1 MHVAAPP
8 VASHSAP
15 AAHPTVHRSG
25 SGTGTHTGS
34 SPSRIPN
41 RPISGA
47 GKAPVSTPRAAWEL
61 GLPPNPIAPVPSS
74 LAYVNS
80 VPTLLPFGHR
90 CFNGFGCFGHNNH
103 FRNTGF
109 ILPWGDFGGFYIPV
123 PYYEPYPE
131 DQGEPAPNGVQAAEQ
146 NENDNAAENAP
157 NQQAAVEQP
166 AAPSVAPYSPPAK
179 PVYDFVFVKR
189 DGTKIF
195 AVAYSLT
202 KDKLQYVTR
211 EGLRRTLPLDSL
223 DFQATQKSNEE
234 RGNTVNLPTPPPSAM
249 AAL

>member
-1 MHVAAPP
+1 
-8 VASHSAP
+8 
-15 AAHPTVHRSG
+15 VHRP
-25 SGTGTHTGS
+25 GTGTHTGS
-34 SPSRIPN
+34 SPNRISN
-41 RPISGA
+41 RPISGT
-47 GKAPVSTPRAAWEL
+47 GRAPVPPPRAAWV

-74 LAYVNS
+74 LAFVNS
-80 VPTLLPFGHR
+80 VPTLFPFGHR
-90 CFNGFGCFGHNNH
+90 CFNGFGCFGGFNNH

-109 ILPWGDFGGFYIPV
+109 VIPWGGFGGFYIPL
-123 PYYEPYPE
+123 PYYEPYAD
-131 DQGEPAPNGVQAAEQ
+131 DQGGAAPNDVQAAEQ
-146 NENDNAAENAP
+146 GENDNAAEDPRNG
-157 NQQAAVEQP
+157 QAIAEQP
-166 AAPSVAPYSPPAK
+166 APGVAPYNPPTQ

-223 DFQATQKSNEE
+223 DFEATQKSNEE
-234 RGNTVNLPTPPPSAM
+234 RGNTINLPTPPPSAM